1 MKNKAYALKAVL
13 FASCSGVV
21 LMPFSAL
28 AAGPALNVPLV
39 KDSGTLSTTSSLI
52 KDIPPLSAGDF
63 SLGMP
68 ADKAIAL
75 MKSKGM
81 QMPNDSWNSGFRI
94 TQIPGHD
101 LVGGAHGKMDATK
114 GREDV
119 YLRFTTYPS
128 TPVVDQISRSIDTPV
143 GQEPTVSTLLA
154 ALRKK
159 YGPETVRSGEN
170 LHMAN
175 GYDTVY
181 WYFDYKGRPLK
192 QALGS
197 KKALDHYLYFCSANH
212 GINDGLTMFR
222 QGYRIEGNFPGTKLS
237 RHICYDTIVVIAKL
251 SSADPYRNLNK
262 VTWAQNGDVPVRTV
276 SVTITDKALD
286 ASAINTTR
294 NLALHNQQI
303 EQQKKLD
310 ANKKH
315 QAPAL

>member
-1 MKNKAYALKAVL
+1 MKNKAYALRAVL

-21 LMPFSAL
+21 FMPFSAR
-28 AAGPALNVPLV
+28 AAAPTLNVPLV
-39 KDSGTLSTTSSLI
+39 KDSGTLATTSSLI

-68 ADKAIAL
+68 VDKAIAL

-81 QMPNDSWNSGFRI
+81 QMPGDNWNSAFRVS
-94 TQIPGHD
+94 QIPGHD
-101 LVGGAHGKMDATK
+101 LVSGAHGKMDATK
-114 GREDV
+114 GREEV

-128 TPVVDQISRSIDTPV
+128 TSVVDQISRSIDTPV

-170 LHMAN
+170 VHMGR
-175 GYDTVY
+175 GYDTAY
-181 WYFDYKGRPLK
+181 WFYDYKGQPLQK
-192 QALGS
+192 SLGS
-197 KKALDHYLYFCSANH
+197 KKALDRYLYFCADNH
-212 GINDGLTMFR
+212 GISDGLTMFR
-222 QGYRIEGNFPGTKLS
+222 QGYRIEGNFPGTKVS
-237 RHICYDTIVVIAKL
+237 RHICYDTIVITAKL
-251 SSADPYRNLNK
+251 SGADPYRNLNK
-262 VTWAQNGDVPVRTV
+262 VTWEQNGDVPVRTV

-310 ANKKH
+310 AAKKH

>member
-1 MKNKAYALKAVL
+1 VL
-13 FASCSGVV
+13 T
-21 LMPFSAL
+21 PFSAF
-28 AAGPALNVPLV
+28 ATAPTLNVPLV
-39 KDSGTLSTTSSLI
+39 NDSGTLAATSSLI
-52 KDIPPLSAGDF
+52 NDIPPLSAGDF

-75 MKSKGM
+75 MKSKDM
-81 QMPNDSWNSGFRI
+81 QMPNETWNNAFQIS
-94 TQIPGHD
+94 QIPGHE
-101 LVGGAHGKMDATK
+101 LVGGAHGKSDAAK
-114 GREDV
+114 GREEV

-128 TPVVDQISRSIDTPV
+128 TPVVVQISRSIDTPV
-143 GQEPTVSTLLA
+143 GKEPTVSTLLT

-159 YGPETVRSGEN
+159 YGPETARSGEN
-170 LHMAN
+170 IHLGR

-181 WYFDYKGRPLK
+181 WLYDYKGQPLTK
-192 QALGS
+192 TLGS
-197 KKALDHYLYFCSANH
+197 EKALDKYLYFCADNH

-222 QGYRIEGNFPGTKLS
+222 QGYRIEGNFPGTKVS
-237 RHICYDTIVVIAKL
+237 RHICYDTIVITAKL

-303 EQQKKLD
+303 EQKKKLD
-310 ANKKH
+310 ATRKN